1 MQFGEALGGGPV
13 ERPTLLHSA
22 SDWLVLFV
30 HIVTQIFPDIDI

>member
-13 ERPTLLHSA
+13 ERPTLLH
-22 SDWLVLFV
+22 WLVLFV